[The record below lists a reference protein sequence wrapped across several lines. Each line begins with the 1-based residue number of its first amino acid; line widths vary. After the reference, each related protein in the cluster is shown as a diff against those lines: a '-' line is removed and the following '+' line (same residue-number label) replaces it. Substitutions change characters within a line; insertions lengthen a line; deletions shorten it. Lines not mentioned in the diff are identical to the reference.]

1 MGALAPFEAIDSEA
15 LEPVGALSSVVP
27 FAPERRSSLAT
38 DFLSIPSAR
47 AIWRWLIP
55 EAKSCVIPCVLSIER
70 LFDIGDSSKKVAKYL
85 LYNEF
90 KKNNILEDRLI
101 FEEASTRD
109 KLLLSYNNI
118 DIALDTFPYTGG
130 TTSLE
135 TAWMCVPLLTI
146 KGDSFISRCGA
157 SVNSN
162 LNQDHWTANNINH
175 YIQLAKEY
183 SSDYKKLDINRSYL
197 RNNSRKTAIFNSK
210 LFSKN
215 FANALK
221 KIWLDYVNTNNN
233 T

>member
-1 MGALAPFEAIDSEA
+1 
-15 LEPVGALSSVVP
+15 
-27 FAPERRSSLAT
+27 
-38 DFLSIPSAR
+38 
-47 AIWRWLIP
+47 
-55 EAKSCVIPCVLSIER
+55 
-70 LFDIGDSSKKVAKYL
+70 
-85 LYNEF
+85 
-90 KKNNILEDRLI
+90 
-101 FEEASTRD
+101 
-109 KLLLSYNNI
+109 LLLSYNNI